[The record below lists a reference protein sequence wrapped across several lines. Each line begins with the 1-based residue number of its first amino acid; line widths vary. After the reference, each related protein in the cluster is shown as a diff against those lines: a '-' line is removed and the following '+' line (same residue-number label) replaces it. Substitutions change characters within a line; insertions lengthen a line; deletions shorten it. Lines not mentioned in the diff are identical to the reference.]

1 MLKCGRKSHL
11 GLKGSY
17 AGRLRARNKAPP
29 SNRNLH
35 RCRGG
40 AGTARPAAPQEHGMA
55 SQTYTVDLDP
65 GQIVPWI
72 MAELEANPTAFRVSA
87 RRAREVREIPA
98 QSELRLGDEER
109 EDLREAATTAV
120 LEIGPAH
127 AAGWR
132 LIITIEDE
140 IGPQLLDE
148 GGSGGDEQDMRLA
161 AFYKE
166 FIRPGRGNAYVS
178 AEVDSPAARARLTR
192 LLNAIEQNRHNRK
205 SNAKP

>member
-1 MLKCGRKSHL
+1 
-11 GLKGSY
+11 
-17 AGRLRARNKAPP
+17 
-29 SNRNLH
+29 
-35 RCRGG
+35 
-40 AGTARPAAPQEHGMA
+40 MA